1 MRTCYCNGVTSD
13 LTGPAAVA
21 RPSANVGPSVWPGAR
36 PWAGLGAG
44 PETSAG
50 PRAGLWAEPGTGAGT
65 EPRAGAG
72 RWPGLSRCN
81 VSHVWRIKNVTLVTS
96 RAPAQR
102 QRPHL
107 GPRLNVNGRISGP
120 GATAAAAPR
129 APAQRRR
136 PHLYSKRKRPRRTS
150 RRGRTNRPVLQSA
163 AIEDYSSL

>member
-1 MRTCYCNGVTSD
+1 MSIHLYTKIWANMRTCYCNGVTSD

-81 VSHVWRIKNVTLVTS
+81 VSHVWRIKNVTSVIS
-96 RAPAQR
+96 RALAQR
-102 QRPHL
+102 RRPHL
-107 GPRLNVNGRISGP
+107 GPRLNGDGRIS
-120 GATAAAAPR
+120 TQNKS
-129 APAQRRR
+129 APAE
-136 PHLYSKRKRPRRTS
+136 HLDGGAQIALCYKAQLSKTTPRY
-150 RRGRTNRPVLQSA
+150 RGS
-163 AIEDYSSL
+163 